1 MADIDRDGD
10 LDLVLFSS
18 GGRPR
23 LLRNDQKSG
32 HHWMQFKLKG
42 TTCNRDAIGA
52 EVKVTLPDGTVL
64 TRLVMPTRSYQSQVE
79 LPVTF
84 GLGKVDSVKDVTIHW
99 PDGTTQAVPVAKVDQ
114 RLDVVQ
120 SAK

>member
-1 MADIDRDGD
+1 
-10 LDLVLFSS
+10 
-18 GGRPR
+18 
-23 LLRNDQKSG
+23 
-32 HHWMQFKLKG
+32 
-42 TTCNRDAIGA
+42 
-52 EVKVTLPDGTVL
+52 VL

-84 GLGKVDSVKDVTIHW
+84 GLGKVDSVKDVTIRW

>member
-1 MADIDRDGD
+1 
-10 LDLVLFSS
+10 
-18 GGRPR
+18 
-23 LLRNDQKSG
+23 
-32 HHWMQFKLKG
+32 
-42 TTCNRDAIGA
+42 
-52 EVKVTLPDGTVL
+52 
-64 TRLVMPTRSYQSQVE
+64 MPTRSYQSQVE

>member
-1 MADIDRDGD
+1 MADIDLDGD
-10 LDLVLFSS
+10 LDLALFSS

-32 HHWMQFKLKG
+32 HHWLQFKLRGK
-42 TTCNRDAIGA
+42 TSNRDAIGA
-52 EVKVTLPDGTVL
+52 EVKVTLPEGTVL

-84 GLGKVDSVKDVTIHW
+84 GLGKADTVKDVTIRW
-99 PDGTTQAVPVAKVDQ
+99 PDGATQSVSVAKVDQ
-114 RLDVVQ
+114 RLEVVQ
-120 SAK
+120 DVK